1 MTYKLLKTLRVVEA
15 SSFVAAPTAGLYLAQ
30 MGAEIIR
37 IDQIGGGPDFNR
49 WPRVAGGAS
58 LYWEGLNK
66 AKKSIAIDLSHPHGR
81 ELAQRLI
88 TAPGEQAGLFL
99 TNYPLNGFLSHER
112 LCALRRDLV
121 TVRIMG
127 HADGG
132 SALDYTVNCAI
143 GLPQITGPASL
154 GEQPVNHVLPAWDLL
169 TGAYAA
175 FAMLAA
181 ERFRRETGKGQ
192 EVRVPLMDMALASIS
207 NLGLIAEALHTGAN
221 RPRYGNEVYGAFGRD
236 YLTADNKRLMVMAI
250 TPRQWTGLLEALHI
264 AEAVAGIEMAR
275 GVSFA
280 QDEGAR
286 FEHRDALVPI
296 VEAAISERNS
306 TEIIPEFDRLGVCWG
321 PYQTMLE
328 TARDPM
334 HMRDNQMF
342 AEVMNPSG
350 LTYPIAGA
358 PATLPS
364 DERQPP
370 CRAPFLGEHTEEILS
385 TLLGLGAAEI
395 SRLHD
400 TGTVASR
407 QETPRA
413 C

>member
-15 SSFVAAPTAGLYLAQ
+15 SSFVASPTAGLYLAQ

-66 AKKSIAIDLSHPHGR
+66 SKKSIAIDLSHKQGR

-112 LCALRRDLV
+112 LCALRGDLV

-275 GVSFA
+275 RVSFA

-306 TEIIPEFDRLGVCWG
+306 TELIPEFDRLGVCWG

>member
-15 SSFVAAPTAGLYLAQ
+15 SSFVASPTAGLYLAQ

-66 AKKSIAIDLSHPHGR
+66 AKKSIAIDLSHKQGR

-112 LCALRRDLV
+112 LCELRRDLV

-275 GVSFA
+275 RVSFA

-306 TEIIPEFDRLGVCWG
+306 TELIPEFDRLGVCWG

-385 TLLGLGAAEI
+385 TLLGLGADEI